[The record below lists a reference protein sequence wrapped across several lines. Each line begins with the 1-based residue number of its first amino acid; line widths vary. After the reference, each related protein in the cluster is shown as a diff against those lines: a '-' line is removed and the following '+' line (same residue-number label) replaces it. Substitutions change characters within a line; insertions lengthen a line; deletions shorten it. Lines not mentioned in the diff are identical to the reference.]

1 MNIKCKIEVDI
12 KVKVDLW
19 INDDNDINNCKIDF
33 NEICNFV
40 LYVKEIL

>member
-19 INDDNDINNCKIDF
+19 INDDNDIINCKIDF